1 MQQVLPEA
9 AMGTTVTTKGQVT
22 IPKAVRDLL
31 GINPGST
38 VTFEV
43 AGDGRVTIR
52 KGGAGSETAR
62 PPSRFA
68 RLRGSATAG
77 LSTDEI
83 MALTRGEARGDE

>member
-1 MQQVLPEA
+1 
-9 AMGTTVTTKGQVT
+9 MGTTVTTKGQVT

-52 KGGAGSETAR
+52 NGGAGSETAR
-62 PPSRFA
+62 PPSRFG